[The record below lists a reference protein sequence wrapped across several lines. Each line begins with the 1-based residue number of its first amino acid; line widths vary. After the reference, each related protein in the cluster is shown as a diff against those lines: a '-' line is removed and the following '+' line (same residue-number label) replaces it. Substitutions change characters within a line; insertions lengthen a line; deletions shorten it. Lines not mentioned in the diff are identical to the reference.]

1 MSDRVGFG
9 EALRET
15 NSAHLVSLSSNSIE
29 EGLMKML
36 DDPEYCKEL
45 VANAQ
50 NLVRSRYDIEIVAK
64 NLLEEFRKIVR

>member
-1 MSDRVGFG
+1 
-9 EALRET
+9 
-15 NSAHLVSLSSNSIE
+15 
-29 EGLMKML
+29 ML